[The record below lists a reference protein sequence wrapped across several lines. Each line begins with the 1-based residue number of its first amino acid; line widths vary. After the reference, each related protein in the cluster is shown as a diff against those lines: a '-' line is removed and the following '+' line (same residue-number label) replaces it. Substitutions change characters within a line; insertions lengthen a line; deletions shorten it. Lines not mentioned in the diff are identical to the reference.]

1 MKMNKLLPFVLIG
14 LVSGSAFAAQTAPV
28 SIQTLAQ
35 DATRIAHTQDAQQR
49 EKLLQAYMADM
60 KSYQAQYQKMMSGM
74 NMGGQ

>member
-1 MKMNKLLPFVLIG
+1 MKMNKLLPLVLIV
-14 LVSGSAFAAQTAPV
+14 LVSGSAFAVQTAPV

-60 KSYQAQYQKMMSGM
+60 KSYQAQYQKMMSDM

>member
-1 MKMNKLLPFVLIG
+1 MKLNKLLPLVVFG
-14 LVSGSAFAAQTAPV
+14 LVSGAAFAASTAPV
-28 SIQTLAQ
+28 SMQTLTQ

-60 KSYQAQYQKMMSGM
+60 KIYQAQYQKMMSGM